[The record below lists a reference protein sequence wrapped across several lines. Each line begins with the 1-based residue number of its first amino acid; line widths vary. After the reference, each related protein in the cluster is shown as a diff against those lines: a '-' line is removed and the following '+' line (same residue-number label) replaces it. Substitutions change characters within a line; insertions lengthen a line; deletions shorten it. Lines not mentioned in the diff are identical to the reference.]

1 MTFLNNIKTAF
12 NSDVESTESDR
23 GDIVQTILIIAGFA
37 VVVILVVNWIGTAI
51 TNKGADI
58 AACIEGSNSYNA
70 ADSAENCSKQNH
82 ARDNSFT
89 EDGGYS
95 GRYGGKNTTGQDT
108 TD

>member
-37 VVVILVVNWIGTAI
+37 VVVILVVNWIGSAI

-58 AACIEGSNSYNA
+58 AACIEGANTYNSA
-70 ADSAENCSKQNH
+70 SSAENCAEQNH
-82 ARDNSFT
+82 ASIGDNSFT
-89 EDGGYS
+89 KDSGYT
-95 GRYGGKNTTGQDT
+95 GRYGTGT
-108 TD
+108 GTGG